1 MIRNLYHLVLVVGV
15 WLLKR
20 LKIFENLSGFQG
32 STRRPNQIAKKYL
45 PNLIW
50 KEIKLQAVSKQA
62 YHNNAFN
69 DRSFSPL
76 IHLLTER
83 YILLML

>member
-32 STRRPNQIAKKYL
+32 STGSL
-45 PNLIW
+45 
-50 KEIKLQAVSKQA
+50 VSLLSQVF
-62 YHNNAFN
+62 AF
-69 DRSFSPL
+69 
-76 IHLLTER
+76 
-83 YILLML
+83 

>member
-32 STRRPNQIAKKYL
+32 SLSDDEKIEKSTI
-45 PNLIW
+45 I
-50 KEIKLQAVSKQA
+50 
-62 YHNNAFN
+62 
-69 DRSFSPL
+69 
-76 IHLLTER
+76 
-83 YILLML
+83 